1 MSAEKNMSVERKSE
15 KTESIRVLS
24 FENEEVNRLF
34 LPKIK
39 ESYDE
44 LRVLLPHLPETMNVE
59 FGTNYD
65 YGEDGVTGSALSP
78 NSMKI
83 GIRIDQEDRT
93 SQFARIGSV
102 VKHEGYHIGQG
113 FYNSSPCSALEAAVS
128 EGCATIFERDYLG
141 SNPRWADYSMH
152 DEKTLQQWLDEIKTI
167 TADQYF
173 EPTGETWRKWA
184 FYDAETDTS
193 WRIYKTGTWLVEAVM
208 SKTGLNALELNRL
221 SADEIMSHLA

>member
-1 MSAEKNMSVERKSE
+1 MSAEKESVNI
-15 KTESIRVLS
+15 ESIKVLS
-24 FENEEVNRLF
+24 FENQAVNNLF

-83 GIRIDQEDRT
+83 GVRLDQEDRAP
-93 SQFARIGSV
+93 QFARIGTV

-113 FYNSSPCSALEAAVS
+113 FYNSEPCSALEAAIY
-128 EGCATIFERDYLG
+128 EGCATIFERDYLD
-141 SNPRWADYSMH
+141 SEPKYADYSMH
-152 DEKTLQQWLDEIKTI
+152 DEKTLQSWFDEIKTI

-173 EPTGETWRKWA
+173 EPSGGTWRKWA
-184 FYDAETDTS
+184 FYDPETDAS
-193 WRIYKTGTWLVEAVM
+193 WRIYKTGTWVVENVM
-208 SKTGLNALELNRL
+208 RKTGLNAIELNSL
-221 SADEIMSHLA
+221 SAYEITSYLA

>member
-1 MSAEKNMSVERKSE
+1 MSVEKQSVM
-15 KTESIRVLS
+15 ESINVLS
-24 FENEEVNRLF
+24 FEDQSVNSLF

-44 LRVLLPHLPETMNVE
+44 LRVLLPHLPDVMNIE

-78 NSMKI
+78 DSMKI
-83 GIRIDQEDRT
+83 GIRIDHEDRT
-93 SQFARIGSV
+93 LQFARIGYV

-113 FYNSSPCSALEAAVS
+113 FYNSDPCSALEAAVY

-141 SNPRWADYSMH
+141 SDPKWADYSMH
-152 DEKTLQQWLDEIKTI
+152 DEKTLQSWLDEIKTI

-184 FYDAETDTS
+184 FYDAETGAS
-193 WRIYKTGTWLVEAVM
+193 WRIYKTGTWLVETVM
-208 SKTGLNALELNRL
+208 RKTGLDAIELNSL
-221 SADEIMSHLA
+221 SAEEISNLLR

>member
-1 MSAEKNMSVERKSE
+1 MALEKKFNSRE
-15 KTESIRVLS
+15 TINVLG
-24 FENEEVNRLF
+24 FEDQAVNSLF

-44 LRVLLPHLPETMNVE
+44 LRALLPHLPETMNVE

-65 YGEDGVTGSALSP
+65 YGDDGVTGSALSS

-83 GIRIDQEDRT
+83 GIRLDQEDRM
-93 SQFARIGSV
+93 SQFARIGPV

-113 FYNSSPCSALEAAVS
+113 FYNAEPCSALEAAVY
-128 EGCATIFERDYLG
+128 EGCATVFERDYLG
-141 SNPRWADYSMH
+141 SGPKYADYSMH
-152 DEKTLQQWLDEIKTI
+152 DDKTLQRWLDEIKTI

-208 SKTGLNALELNRL
+208 SRTGLNALELNKL

>member
-1 MSAEKNMSVERKSE
+1 MSIERKPE
-15 KTESIRVLS
+15 KAESIRVLS
-24 FENEEVNRLF
+24 FENEAIDSLF

-39 ESYDE
+39 EAYDE

-113 FYNSSPCSALEAAVS
+113 FYNSNPCSALEAAIS

-141 SNPRWADYSMH
+141 SDPKWADYSMH
-152 DEKTLQQWLDEIKTI
+152 DEKTLQSWLDEIKTI
-167 TADQYF
+167 TAEQYF
-173 EPTGETWRKWA
+173 EPTGDTWRKWA
-184 FYDAETDTS
+184 FYDEETDTS
-193 WRIYKTGTWLVEAVM
+193 WRIYKTGTWLVELVM
-208 SKTGLNALELNRL
+208 SKTGLNVLELNSL
-221 SADEIMSHLA
+221 SADEIISSLE

>member
-1 MSAEKNMSVERKSE
+1 MSVEKKSVNI
-15 KTESIRVLS
+15 ESIKVLS
-24 FENEEVNRLF
+24 FENQAVNSLF
-34 LPKIK
+34 LPKIQ

-44 LRVLLPHLPETMNVE
+44 LRVLLPHLPETMNIE

-113 FYNSSPCSALEAAVS
+113 AYNSEPCSALEAAVY

-152 DEKTLQQWLDEIKTI
+152 DEKTLQSWLDEIRTI

-173 EPTGETWRKWA
+173 EPSGETWRKWA
-184 FYDAETDTS
+184 FYDAETDAS
-193 WRIYKTGTWLVEAVM
+193 WRIYKTGTWLVETVM
-208 SKTGLNALELNRL
+208 RKTGLNAIELNSL
-221 SADEIMSHLA
+221 SADEITNYLAS